1 MSRVKWKFPLIKT
14 KGIDQKVLNVISS
27 RSAVVTPSFVNKQ
40 VKVYNGKIYH
50 SFIVMSNMIGRKF
63 GEFSPTKK
71 IFTFK
76 KKK

>member
-1 MSRVKWKFPLIKT
+1 MSRVKWKFPLIVNKKT
-14 KGIDQKVLNVISS
+14 LNAINS
-27 RSAVVTPSFVNKQ
+27 RSAVVTPSLVNKQ
-40 VKVYNGKIYH
+40 VKVYNGKIYNN
-50 SFIVMSNMIGRKF
+50 FIVTSNMVGRKF